1 MAVPAAG
8 KVEPMDLRDALRSTG
23 SARVFTD
30 QPVSDDVVAAIVDD
44 ARFAPSGGNRQGWR
58 VAVVADRQ
66 LRRRLAA
73 EMQPV
78 WDEYIRQGASG
89 ITPFSIDAVAV
100 AGSATTPA
108 TPAPAPHSP
117 NPLIDGIDSVPVVLA
132 VAVDLARV
140 STLDS
145 ELDRVAIVGGA
156 SVYPFC
162 WSILLAA
169 RARGLGG
176 VMTTFLSRVEPTVG
190 PLLGLP
196 PNHAL
201 AATIFL
207 GHPVHQ
213 PTRLSR
219 RPVASFTTIDR
230 FDGAPFSGP
239 TGAPFSGPTG

>member
-1 MAVPAAG
+1 
-8 KVEPMDLRDALRSTG
+8 MDLRDALRSTG

-30 QPVSDDVVAAIVDD
+30 QSVSDDTVAAILDD

-58 VAVVADRQ
+58 VAVVADRH

-78 WDEYIRQGASG
+78 WDEYIRQSASG
-89 ITPFSIDAVAV
+89 VTPFSVDVAV
-100 AGSATTPA
+100 AGGTVSPPPT
-108 TPAPAPHSP
+108 PAPHSP

-132 VAVDLARV
+132 VAVDLGRV

-145 ELDRVAIVGGA
+145 ELERVAIVGGG

-169 RARGLGG
+169 RARELGG

-196 PNHAL
+196 PKHAL

-207 GHPVHQ
+207 GHSVHQ

-219 RPVASFTTIDR
+219 RPVASFATVDR
-230 FDGAPFSGP
+230 FDGSPFSGP
-239 TGAPFSGPTG
+239 TG

>member
-1 MAVPAAG
+1 
-8 KVEPMDLRDALRSTG
+8 MDLRDALRSTG

-30 QPVSDDVVAAIVDD
+30 RSVSDETVAAILDD

-78 WDEYIRQGASG
+78 WDEYIRQSASG
-89 ITPFSIDAVAV
+89 ITPFSVDVDVAAVA
-100 AGSATTPA
+100 AAEGTAPGSPT
-108 TPAPAPHSP
+108 PAPHSA

-132 VAVDLARV
+132 VAVDLTRV

-145 ELDRVAIVGGA
+145 ELDRVAIAGGG

-169 RARGLGG
+169 HARGLGG

-196 PNHAL
+196 PKHAL

-207 GHPVHQ
+207 GHAVHQ

-219 RPVASFTTIDR
+219 RPVASFATVDR
-230 FDGAPFSGP
+230 FDGAPFSAP
-239 TGAPFSGPTG
+239 TG